1 MVIFLVKST
10 NYKNDQK
17 IAEYD
22 KYSRN
27 GVFFMAK
34 IVEDILVVKFS
45 KIVKDSDTDN
55 SGLVGQD
62 VQAALE
68 QVAQELVGEAVVV
81 EVVRAE

>member
-1 MVIFLVKST
+1 
-10 NYKNDQK
+10 
-17 IAEYD
+17 
-22 KYSRN
+22 
-27 GVFFMAK
+27 MAK